1 MNEEKN
7 TVDKKETIPKDTR
20 MLLYDPEVVS
30 YGVQTC

>member
-1 MNEEKN
+1 MNDEKN
-7 TVDKKETIPKDTR
+7 TVDKKETTLKDNR